1 MNLDLRIPM
10 GLMFSFIGVI
20 LAAYGAA
27 TNSMPAI
34 YDKSLGI
41 NMNLWWGIVLLIFGQ
56 IMFHMGRRTQKQLEA
71 NQAKLPPP
79 SPSSTP
85 TPRRGH

>member
-10 GLMFSFIGVI
+10 GLMFSFVGII

-27 TNSMPAI
+27 TNSMPVI

-41 NMNLWWGIVLLIFGQ
+41 NVNLWWGIILLIFGQ
-56 IMFHMGRRTQKQLEA
+56 IMFHMGRRTQKRLE
-71 NQAKLPPP
+71 KLPPLPP
-79 SPSSTP
+79 STDP

>member
-10 GLMFSFIGVI
+10 GLMFSFVGII

-27 TNSMPAI
+27 TNSMPAT

-41 NMNLWWGIVLLIFGQ
+41 NINLWWGIVLLIFGQ
-56 IMFHMGRRTQKQLEA
+56 IMFHTGRRTQKRLE
-71 NQAKLPPP
+71 KLPPP
-79 SPSSTP
+79 SPSSEP
-85 TPRRGH
+85 TRLGH